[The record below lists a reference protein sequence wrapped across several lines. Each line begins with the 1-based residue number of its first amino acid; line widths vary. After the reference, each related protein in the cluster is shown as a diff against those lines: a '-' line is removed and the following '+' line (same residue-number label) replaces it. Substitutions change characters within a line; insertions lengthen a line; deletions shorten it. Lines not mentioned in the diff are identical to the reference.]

1 MSTALGGVLALSVP
15 FRIPVAGAG
24 VQWVQW
30 AQPATGVGGGLGH
43 LLLTLPRVQRSSERA
58 LSVGTVAKNSG
69 TAAGQFHLV
78 AER

>member
-30 AQPATGVGGGLGH
+30 VQWAQPATGGGG
-43 LLLTLPRVQRSSERA
+43 
-58 LSVGTVAKNSG
+58 
-69 TAAGQFHLV
+69 
-78 AER
+78 